1 MDFSYLTAIIFLPM
15 LGAALIAFIP
25 GLNRNLVRGIALL
38 FTLAA
43 FALAVLV
50 FVQFDR
56 TDPGIQFE
64 QTFAWIPAIG
74 ANFHVGVDGLSMPL
88 MVLTAFLGLM
98 VVLIS
103 WKEDNRVRE
112 HFAWLLLL
120 EASILG
126 VFTSLDL
133 LLFFVFWEIEVI
145 PMYFLIAIWGAGR
158 KEYSSIKYVLYTLF
172 GSAFMLAGI
181 LIVFFTTGSLNMV
194 DLAQNGIAAGA
205 IPATAMFFLLIVGF
219 AVKLPVFPLH
229 TWLPDAHTDAPTA
242 GSVMLAGALIKMG
255 GYGMIRI
262 CVSFFP
268 EVARQFSPLFV
279 TLAVIGIVYGA
290 AVTLR
295 QTDLK
300 KLIAY
305 SSVSHM
311 GMVLLGI
318 FAFSEISF
326 TGAALQMV
334 SHGLL
339 TGLLFAMAGFT
350 MHSAHERDL
359 RKLGGLARQMPVA
372 TVVFSIAGLGS
383 LGLPLTSGF
392 VAEFVT
398 FTGAFSSNAFP
409 GIQALVII
417 SAIGVVL
424 AAGYIL
430 WMIQRVFYGP
440 PQPQFGGAGGHG
452 GHGAPAAAAPLV
464 QVHDADALEKV
475 YMFAFII
482 LIILVGVYPAILT
495 DVIKMGIAPLV

>member
-1 MDFSYLTAIIFLPM
+1 MDFNYLSAIIFLPIV
-15 LGAALIAFIP
+15 GAALIAFVP
-25 GLNRNLVRGIALL
+25 GLTRNWIRGIAFL
-38 FTLAA
+38 FTFVA
-43 FALAVLV
+43 FALAIAV
-50 FVQFDR
+50 FAQFDR
-56 TDPGIQFE
+56 SATGIQFE
-64 QTFAWIPAIG
+64 ELVSWIPAIN
-74 ANFHVGVDGLSMPL
+74 ANYHLGVDGLSLPL
-88 MVLTAFLGLM
+88 VVLTAFLGFM

-103 WKEDNRVRE
+103 WKEELRVRE
-112 HFAWLLLL
+112 YFAWLLLL

-133 LLFFVFWEIEVI
+133 LLFFIFWEIEVI
-145 PMYFLIAIWGAGR
+145 PMYFLIAVWGAGR

-172 GSAFMLAGI
+172 GSAFMLTGI
-181 LIVFFTTGSLNMV
+181 LTVYFTTGSLNIV
-194 DLAQNGIAAGA
+194 ELAEKGVASYASA
-205 IPATAMFFLLIVGF
+205 IPAAAMFFLLLIGF

-242 GSVMLAGALIKMG
+242 GSVMLAGSLIKMG
-255 GYGMIRI
+255 GYGIIRI
-262 CVSFFP
+262 VVSFFP
-268 EVARQFSPLFV
+268 EVAREFSPLLV
-279 TLAVIGIVYGA
+279 TLAVISIIYGA

-300 KLIAY
+300 RLIAY

-311 GMVLLGI
+311 GMVLLGV
-318 FAFSEISF
+318 FAFSEISL

-359 RKLGGLARQMPVA
+359 RKMGGLARQMPVA

-383 LGLPLTSGF
+383 LGLPMTSGF

-398 FTGAFSSNAFP
+398 FTGSFSSGAFD
-409 GIQALVII
+409 GIKPLVII
-417 SAIGVVL
+417 SAISVVL

-430 WMIQRVFYGP
+430 WMLQRVFYGP
-440 PQPQFGGAGGHG
+440 PQEALH
-452 GHGAPAAAAPLV
+452 HA
-464 QVHDADALEKV
+464 HDADKLEKV

-482 LIILVGVYPAILT
+482 LIILVGVYPAFLT
-495 DVIKMGIAPLV
+495 DIIKMGIAPLI